1 MFTGIIEEVGRVAAI
16 DNLDGGR
23 RLTIASSFAP
33 ELRVDQSVAVSGA
46 CQTVVAYDDETF
58 SVVAVEETLSK
69 TNFGALEAGDRVNLE
84 RAMRPDGRL
93 DGHFVQGHIDAT
105 GEVAD
110 IEKLADSWL
119 VRVRYPERFAPYLI
133 PVGSISVDGI
143 SLTVARL
150 GDDTLTVAIIPH
162 TYENTNV
169 ADAWTEGA
177 AVNLEFDLIGKYVA
191 RSLSARG
198 DAPSPEA
205 LADAWLNE

>member
-23 RLTIASSFAP
+23 RLTIAASFAP

-69 TNFGALEAGDRVNLE
+69 TNFGALGAGERVNLE

-133 PVGSISVDGI
+133 PVGSITLDGI

-150 GDDTLTVAIIPH
+150 EDDALTAAIIPH
-162 TYENTNV
+162 TWTHTTI
-169 ADAWTEGA
+169 ADWQPGR
-177 AVNLEFDLIGKYVA
+177 AVNLEFDLIGKYVVRALERGVGNAEAA
-191 RSLSARG
+191 RRFLSG
-198 DAPSPEA
+198 
-205 LADAWLNE
+205 